1 MKTQALVT
9 NNYLNLRMAILVVDD
24 DPAFNNLICN
34 FLKRQGFETLSAYS
48 TGKALQE
55 VALAEPQ
62 LVISDYQLPDQD
74 GLFLL
79 GQLKAIYPN
88 LPVILITS
96 YADVRL
102 AVNSM
107 KLGALEFVTKPVIPD
122 ELLKVVQAA
131 LQPDKVSHKT
141 QATAHTAS
149 YVVGESPIMQKLWE
163 HLKLVAPTRMHVLI
177 LGESGTGKEHLARQI
192 HALSHRK
199 NAPFV
204 AVDCGALSPELAAST
219 LFGHVKGAFTGALH
233 DKQGVLQASSG
244 GTLFLDEL
252 GNLPNDVQAMLLRA
266 VQEGTISSVGSTKE
280 ISVDLRIIAATN
292 ENLKG
297 NQTDGTFR
305 IDLFHRLN
313 EFSLH
318 VPPLRER
325 LEDLSTYCNYF
336 IAEAADELG
345 KTAPLLTEGLL
356 QKLRLYGWPGNLR
369 ELRNLMRRAVLLSP
383 SDKLDEGVLPADFG
397 HQNIPGNE
405 RNAADAFDLKLTA
418 QEKERQLIV
427 EALQTFRYNKSKAA
441 KALNIDRSTLYAK
454 MKAYQI
460 EA

>member
-1 MKTQALVT
+1 
-9 NNYLNLRMAILVVDD
+9 MAILVVDD
-24 DPAFNNLICN
+24 DLAFNNLVCN
-34 FLKRQGFETLSAYS
+34 FLHRQGYETKAAFS
-48 TGKALQE
+48 TTKALE
-55 VALAEPQ
+55 SVAESLPEM
-62 LVISDYQLPDQD
+62 VISDYQLPDHD
-74 GLFLL
+74 GLYLL
-79 GQLKAIYPN
+79 GRLKALYPN
-88 LPVILITS
+88 LPVVLITS

-131 LQPDKVSHKT
+131 LQPAKAPVSAQSKLQKT
-141 QATAHTAS
+141 S
-149 YVVGESPIMQKLWE
+149 YVVGENKQMQQLWE

-199 NAPFV
+199 NAAFI
-204 AVDCGALSPELAAST
+204 AVDCGALSPDLAAST
-219 LFGHVKGAFTGALH
+219 LFGHVKGAFTGALS

-266 VQEGTISSVGSTKE
+266 VQEGSINRVGSTNE

-292 ENLKG
+292 ENLKAKQADA
-297 NQTDGTFR
+297 NFR

-325 LEDLSTYCNYF
+325 LEDLETYCRYF
-336 IAEAADELG
+336 IAEVAQELG
-345 KTAPLLTEGLL
+345 KTAPGLSQQL
-356 QKLRLYGWPGNLR
+356 IQKLAQYPWPGNLR
-369 ELRNLMRRAVLLSP
+369 ELRNLMRRAVLLSQ
-383 SDKLDEGVLPADFG
+383 SDLLDESILPADFEIEG
-397 HQNIPGNE
+397 LDTNVQ
-405 RNAADAFDLKLTA
+405 DQTVAFDLKSSA